1 MGIKKFFWDSY
12 AVIET
17 IKGNSNFNPY
27 LDDEVIITIFNLIEI
42 YFSALKD
49 LGEATA
55 EKIYQQYSPSVTEVP
70 DNVLKKAMKYKLKNK
85 DKNFSYID
93 CNGYVYATEND
104 FIFLT
109 GDREFENLENGEFV
123 KK

>member
-27 LDDEVIITIFNLIEI
+27 LDDEVIITISNLTEI

-49 LGEATA
+49 LGETTA

-70 DNVLKKAMKYKLKNK
+70 DTVIKKAMKFKLKNK
-85 DKNFSYID
+85 DKNFSYTD
-93 CNGYVYATEND
+93 CIGYIYATEND

-109 GDREFENLENGEFV
+109 GDKEFENLENVEFV

>member
-27 LDDEVIITIFNLIEI
+27 LDDEVIITTFNLIEI

-49 LGEATA
+49 LGEVTA

-85 DKNFSYID
+85 NKNFSYTD
-93 CNGYVYATEND
+93 CIGYAYATENNLL
-104 FIFLT
+104 FLT
-109 GDREFENLENGEFV
+109 GDKEFENLKNVEFV